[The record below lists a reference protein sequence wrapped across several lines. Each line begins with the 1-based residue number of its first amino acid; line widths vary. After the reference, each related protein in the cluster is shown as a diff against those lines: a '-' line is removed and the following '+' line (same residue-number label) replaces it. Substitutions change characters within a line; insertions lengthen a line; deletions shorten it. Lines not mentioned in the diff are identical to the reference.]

1 MSLASPPRFAAGRVK
16 PRPGGSLECL
26 PERGV
31 CPAISGLQRM
41 SRPDRGDDT
50 FARIEGSDLYY
61 EVDALAP
68 EPIPDL
74 NQARNVLED
83 FTIF

>member
-1 MSLASPPRFAAGRVK
+1 
-16 PRPGGSLECL
+16 
-26 PERGV
+26 V

-41 SRPDRGDDT
+41 SRPDRGDAT
-50 FARIEGSDLYY
+50 FVRIEGSDLYY

-74 NQARNVLED
+74 NQARKVLED